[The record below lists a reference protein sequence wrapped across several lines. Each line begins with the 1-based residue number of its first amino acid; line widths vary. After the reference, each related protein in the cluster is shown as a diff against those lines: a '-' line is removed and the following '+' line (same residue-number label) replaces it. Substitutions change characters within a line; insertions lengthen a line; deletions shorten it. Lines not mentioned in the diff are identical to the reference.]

1 VLGSKKSCNILIP
14 TGCCKQTFGMELKA
28 KKLHLQDDTKNFLY
42 AVDIS
47 LSSTTISY
55 DVIYSMYSFIPD
67 FEVGK

>member
-1 VLGSKKSCNILIP
+1 
-14 TGCCKQTFGMELKA
+14 MELKA